1 MKNHIPSFT
10 EFEDIDPEVDQLIN
24 VKVSIGKPNDDP
36 ITNYP
41 SNSTEILQT
50 CSMVVILT
58 CDNPD
63 FVQSIQITYD
73 CVPPIICTDRTLCL
87 ENINGTEIVET
98 QVLLSGDADISDCGI
113 NILITVVDL
122 NGKIKILSKRAL
134 LPLALYCVPVENELE
149 NSFKINIRTNQPCL
163 ELPEIFNG

>member
-24 VKVSIGKPNDDP
+24 VKVRIGKPNDDP

-50 CSMVVILT
+50 CSMAVILT

-73 CVPPIICTDRTLCL
+73 SVPPIICTDTTLCL